1 MIEITTPLK
10 AKLAD
15 LVVLSQKNRQPD
27 ENPGAKLSIECNLP
41 LEVLAMFAGG
51 MRSSWYE
58 PGPSSQGA
66 LEGMQVERLTSLGEF
81 IGWSTWSKEYTGH
94 TVTIDFGI
102 GGPSNIV
109 IKDAKLHHFKFSPQD
124 GSVFA
129 KFKVESED
137 VSEAMFGRL
146 AKLKS
151 CEVSLLIDPPQLDS
165 QRDFDDDAGNPFGT
179 HGKDSDSTPPPQSS
193 THEKPAKGKAK
204 ADPGRAAT
212 DAFVGAAT

>member
-27 ENPGAKLSIECNLP
+27 ENPGAKLSIEMNLP
-41 LEVLAMFAGG
+41 LDTLAMFAGG
-51 MRSSWYE
+51 MRASWYE
-58 PGPSSQGA
+58 PGPAQQGA
-66 LEGMQVERLTSLGEF
+66 LDGMAIERLTSLGEF

-109 IKDAKLHHFKFSPQD
+109 IKDAKLHHFKFSPED

-129 KFKVESED
+129 KFKVESAD

-151 CEVSLLIDPPQLDS
+151 CEVQLLVAPPTVDQREIDDE
-165 QRDFDDDAGNPFGT
+165 AAA
-179 HGKDSDSTPPPQSS
+179 
-193 THEKPAKGKAK
+193 PAPAPTARPRKAK
-204 ADPGRAAT
+204 EEPGRAAT
-212 DAFVGAAT
+212 DVFAGSTA